1 MAQSGEGGQ
10 PLSGAPRTRSVE
22 VARNSLLY
30 GLEMVTTFIASFI
43 TSIAIAR
50 VIGPEKLGYYNYVY
64 FLTSVAGMLGTMGV
78 PLTARKFMAD
88 YIGRGEEG
96 KAKSVYESCWRVQFR
111 ISMVLTVVCFAAA
124 YFFSERSYFV
134 STFLLI
140 AGMPLRILAFLPAMA
155 NMSWDDMQGNLPGSF
170 ANLGVYTTLVVLS
183 LVMGWGVDGIAC
195 GILIGYILEL
205 LLKSR
210 RARGW
215 MKDIEA
221 EPLPDEMKQRMF
233 RFSGQGVLLTLLS
246 LTVFDRSDLVFLRM
260 FNADPRNL
268 TFFTTAT
275 SMVERLLLAPQ
286 IFTQG
291 LGISILNDFG
301 KGGTKSYAYIAS
313 ALRYALLF
321 GTPVLLC
328 GAALSGPMIRILYGR
343 QYLAVIP
350 LFAVAAVLAIPKAS
364 RVPAQTLLQA
374 HDRQDLLVY
383 WGLVCAALN
392 IILDLVLIP
401 RHAAMGA
408 VIANGVT
415 QAVSCVG
422 LWVICVRVLKVEAE
436 ASMAVRA
443 SVIGGLISVPVWLL
457 SGIDPP
463 WLALLLGAASA
474 VVVGLPLIR
483 WARLIRQQDLDRFG
497 SVLRKLPEPLRS
509 AGMRL
514 LAWEAAGA

>member
-1 MAQSGEGGQ
+1 M
-10 PLSGAPRTRSVE
+10 
-22 VARNSLLY
+22 LY
-30 GLEMVTTFIASFI
+30 GVEMATTFLASFI

-64 FLTSVAGMLGTMGV
+64 FLTSVAGILATMGV

-96 KAKSVYESCWRVQFR
+96 KAKAVYESCWRVQFR
-111 ISMVLTVVCFAAA
+111 ISAVLTLVCLVAA
-124 YFFSERSYFV
+124 YFFSERTYFI

-140 AGMPLRILAFLPAMA
+140 AGMPLRILAFLPSMA

-170 ANLGVYTTLVVLS
+170 ANLGAYSVLTALS
-183 LVMGWGVDGIAC
+183 LTMGWGVNGIAC
-195 GILIGYILEL
+195 GIVLGYILEL
-205 LLKSR
+205 VLKSR
-210 RARGW
+210 RANGW
-215 MKDIEA
+215 MRDIEA
-221 EPLPDEMKQRMF
+221 EVLPDEMKKRMF
-233 RFSGQGVLLTLLS
+233 RFSGQGVLLTILS
-246 LTVFDRSDLVFLRM
+246 LTVFDRSDLIFLRM

-268 TFFTTAT
+268 TFFTTST

-291 LGISILNDFG
+291 LGVSIMNDFG
-301 KGGTKSYAYIAS
+301 KGGTKAYGYIAS
-313 ALRYALLF
+313 VLRYSLLL

-350 LFAVAAVLAIPKAS
+350 LFAVAAVLAVPKSA

-374 HDRQDLLVY
+374 HERQDLLVY
-383 WGLVCAALN
+383 WGLACAALN
-392 IILDLVLIP
+392 IVLDLVLIP
-401 RHAAMGA
+401 RYVAMGA

-415 QAVSCVG
+415 QAVSCIG
-422 LWVICVRVLKVEAE
+422 LWVICARVLKVGVE
-436 ASMAVRA
+436 ASMALRA
-443 SVIGGLISVPVWLL
+443 GLIGGLISAPVWLL
-457 SGIDPP
+457 SRLDPP
-463 WLALLLGAASA
+463 WLALLLGVLSA

-497 SVLRKLPEPLRS
+497 SVLRKLPGPVRS

-514 LAWEAAGA
+514 LVWEAAGH

>member
-1 MAQSGEGGQ
+1 M
-10 PLSGAPRTRSVE
+10 PRTRSVE

-30 GLEMVTTFIASFI
+30 GLEMATTFVASFI

-64 FLTSVAGMLGTMGV
+64 FLTSVAGMVGTLGV
-78 PLTARKFMAD
+78 PATARKFMAD

-96 KAKSVYESCWRVQFR
+96 KAKAVYEACWRAQFR
-111 ISMVLTVVCFAAA
+111 ISAVLTLVCFVAA
-124 YFFSERSYFV
+124 YFLSERSYFI

-140 AGMPLRILAFLPAMA
+140 AGMPLRILSFLPAMA

-170 ANLGVYTTLVVLS
+170 ANLAAYSILVVLS
-183 LVMGWGVDGIAC
+183 LVLGWGVNGIAC
-195 GILIGYILEL
+195 GIVVGYILEL
-205 LLKSR
+205 ALKSR
-210 RARGW
+210 RARSW
-215 MKDIEA
+215 MKDVET
-221 EPLPDEMKQRMF
+221 EVLPDEMKQRMF
-233 RFSGQGVLLTLLS
+233 RFSGQGVLLTILS
-246 LTVFDRSDLVFLRM
+246 LTVFDRSDLIFLRM

-268 TFFTTAT
+268 TFFTLAT

-291 LGISILNDFG
+291 LGVSILNDFG
-301 KGGTKSYAYIAS
+301 KGGTKSYSYIAS

-328 GAALSGPMIRILYGR
+328 GAALSGPMIRLLYGR

-350 LFAVAAVLAIPKAS
+350 LFAVAAVLAVPKAS

-383 WGLVCAALN
+383 WGLACAALN
-392 IILDLVLIP
+392 VILDLVLIP
-401 RHAAMGA
+401 RYAAMGA

-422 LWVICVRVLKVEAE
+422 LWVICARVLKVGVDAP
-436 ASMAVRA
+436 MALRA
-443 SVIGGLISVPVWLL
+443 GLIGGLISVPAWLL

-463 WLALLLGAASA
+463 WLSLLLGAVSA
-474 VVVGLPLIR
+474 VAVGLPLIR

-497 SVLRKLPEPLRS
+497 SILRKLPEPVRS